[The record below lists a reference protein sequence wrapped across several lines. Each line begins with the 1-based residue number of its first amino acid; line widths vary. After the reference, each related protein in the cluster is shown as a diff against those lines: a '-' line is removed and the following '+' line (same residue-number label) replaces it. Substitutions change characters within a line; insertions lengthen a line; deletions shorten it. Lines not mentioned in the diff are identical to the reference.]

1 MQKHKHNKEHNNCS
15 EINCHTSSFAHIKRM
30 YHICDYVRSNSYI
43 KVITINH
50 SIIYKQ
56 ELNQLHCPEPEYGG
70 RKPPNLFF
78 KAVF

>member
-1 MQKHKHNKEHNNCS
+1 
-15 EINCHTSSFAHIKRM
+15 M